1 MDVTQNKAVLNE
13 FNLPPEDYNA
23 KGQVRVLR
31 KRVLKKLFKY
41 EFKAIFPTLW
51 IVIGILT
58 AVTALTVCSMI
69 FKGDDASLILPI
81 ILYAY
86 SVLAVTLTPIIL
98 AGSRYS
104 KNFFKSQGYLTFSIP
119 ASAEEHIFAKHVT
132 ALLGLVVSLIATFI
146 SVIIVLVTA
155 TILFDFG
162 GAGGGEGVVAPMEMD
177 FLTILE
183 MIVDAILSPIVL
195 VCAIGAVEC
204 WEQKFTKKRQI
215 FFRILI
221 AYFVISALGTALAA
235 FASSDL
241 IEFFYT
247 PLGAHLYAWFSNLFL
262 VGVIVFCVWYEL
274 RTFKKKLNLK

>member
-51 IVIGILT
+51 IVIAILA

-81 ILYAY
+81 ILYVYA
-86 SVLAVTLTPIIL
+86 VLAVTITPIIL
-98 AGSRYS
+98 AGSRYN

-119 ASAEEHIFAKHVT
+119 ASAEEHIFTKHVA
-132 ALLGLVVSLIATFI
+132 ALVGLVVAFISAFI
-146 SVIIVLVTA
+146 SVIIVASTA
-155 TILFDFG
+155 IILFGTG
-162 GAGGGEGVVAPMEMD
+162 GAGVGESVVTPIETD
-177 FLTILE
+177 FLTVIE
-183 MIVDAILSPIVL
+183 AIISAILSPIVL
-195 VCAIGAVEC
+195 VCAIGAGEC
-204 WEQKFTKKRQI
+204 WEQKFKKKRQI
-215 FFRILI
+215 FFRVFI
-221 AYFVISALGTALAA
+221 AYFIVSALGTA
-235 FASSDL
+235 FASL
-241 IEFFYT
+241 ATNGMLEFFYT
-247 PLGAHLYAWFSNLFL
+247 PLGAHLYAWISNLFL

>member
-1 MDVTQNKAVLNE
+1 MDVIQNKAVLNE
-13 FNLPPEDYNA
+13 FNLPPEDYND

-86 SVLAVTLTPIIL
+86 SVLAVTITPIVL

-119 ASAEEHIFAKHVT
+119 ASAEEHIFVKHVA
-132 ALLGLVVSLIATFI
+132 ALVGLVVAFLSAFI

-155 TILFDFG
+155 AILFDFG
-162 GAGGGEGVVAPMEMD
+162 GAGGGESVVAPMETD
-177 FLTILE
+177 FLTVIE
-183 MIVDAILSPIVL
+183 GIISAILGPIL
-195 VCAIGAVEC
+195 FVCAIGAGEC

-215 FFRILI
+215 IFRKV
-221 AYFVISALGTALAA
+221 A
-235 FASSDL
+235 
-241 IEFFYT
+241 
-247 PLGAHLYAWFSNLFL
+247 
-262 VGVIVFCVWYEL
+262 
-274 RTFKKKLNLK
+274 